1 MNNPPESAAA
11 GPAPIRLQL
20 PIDEAQA
27 RRLRVGDTVVI
38 DGEIVVSAGLPTYQR
53 IADHLQRG
61 EPLPMALHGGSLLHI
76 GSYTRDAADGSLE
89 VLYMNPTTSTRFN
102 PLMPGIIRSLG
113 LHVVGGKGGL
123 DAACAQAMREVGC
136 VYLSI
141 PGGAC
146 ALLSE
151 ALRSVKEVAWRDMLT
166 HYRLVRL
173 QVEGLGPATVAI
185 DSHGNSLYD
194 ALKAQA
200 GARLDQILAEMDSA
214 RRGEVRA

>member
-1 MNNPPESAAA
+1 M
-11 GPAPIRLQL
+11 
-20 PIDEAQA
+20 PIDDEQV
-27 RRLRVGDTVVI
+27 RTLRVGDTVVL

-76 GSYTRDAADGSLE
+76 GSYTRDAADGSVE

-102 PLMPGIIRSLG
+102 PLMPGIIRGLG
-113 LHVVGGKGGL
+113 LRVVGGKGGL
-123 DAACAQAMREVGC
+123 DAACAEAMREVGC

-146 ALLSE
+146 ALLSQ

-185 DSHGNSLYD
+185 DSHGNSLYGD
-194 ALKAQA
+194 IRAQA
-200 GARLDQILAEMDSA
+200 QTRLEAIYAEMDAA
-214 RRGEVRA
+214 RQEVRA

>member
-1 MNNPPESAAA
+1 LNNTQDPSTNERP
-11 GPAPIRLQL
+11 PIRLRL
-20 PIDEAQA
+20 PLDEAQA

-61 EPLPMALHGGSLLHI
+61 EPLPMDLRGGALLHI
-76 GSYTRDAADGSLE
+76 GSYTRDTDDGSLE

-123 DAACAQAMREVGC
+123 DAACAKAMQEVGC

-151 ALRSVKEVAWRDMLT
+151 ALRSVKEVAWREMLT

-185 DSHGNSLYD
+185 DSHGGSLYD
-194 ALKAQA
+194 ELKTQA
-200 GARLDQILAEMDSA
+200 GTRLDAILAEMDAS
-214 RRGEVRA
+214 RRTEAGA